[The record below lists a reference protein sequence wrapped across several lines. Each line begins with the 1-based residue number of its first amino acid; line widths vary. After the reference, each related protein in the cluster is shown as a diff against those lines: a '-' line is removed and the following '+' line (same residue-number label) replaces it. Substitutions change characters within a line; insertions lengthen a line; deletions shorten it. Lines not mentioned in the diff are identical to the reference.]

1 MKQHDAE
8 PAIPGPVIAWIGGQF
23 FQPHMETLGFRTRLI
38 PLTKP
43 SALAWEDI
51 MAACGEAPDVVVYA
65 DRSLPPPLLGV
76 ERYPCL
82 TAFYCIDAHI
92 HAWYPLYAAAFDLC
106 AVSLR
111 DELPRFETEMGTERV
126 LWLPP
131 FAEDR
136 YQPRVAAK
144 DFDLLFVGTVD
155 PETTPIRHVFLQ
167 RLADILPG
175 LTVRRGDF
183 GELMPRARVVL
194 NIAERGDLNFR
205 VFEALACGS
214 CLLTPRIANGQS
226 LLFSEGEQFAA
237 YAPDDAADCART
249 ANELLAD
256 STRREALAR
265 AGHALVDAAD
275 RPRHRAEAFA
285 ALLRQGLEDKL
296 CALRLAQGPGDARNA
311 SLRRRLRLLFLH
323 WAEACGDP
331 LLAGRYLTQA
341 RASA

>member
-1 MKQHDAE
+1 MSWST
-8 PAIPGPVIAWIGGQF
+8 P
-23 FQPHMETLGFRTRLI
+23 T
-38 PLTKP
+38 
-43 SALAWEDI
+43 
-51 MAACGEAPDVVVYA
+51 AAC
-65 DRSLPPPLLGV
+65 PPPLLGV

-106 AVSLR
+106 AISLR
-111 DELPRFETEMGTERV
+111 DELPRFEAELQPGRV

-155 PETTPIRHVFLQ
+155 PETTPIRHAFLQ
-167 RLADILPG
+167 RLADIFPG
-175 LTVRRGDF
+175 LAVRRGDF

-214 CLLTPRIANGQS
+214 CLLTPRIANGQN
-226 LLFSEGEQFAA
+226 LLFREGEHFAV
-237 YAPDDAADCART
+237 YAPDDAADCARA

-256 STRREALAR
+256 TARREALAR
-265 AGHALVDAAD
+265 AGQAIVDAAD
-275 RPRHRAEAFA
+275 RPRQRAEAFA
-285 ALLRQGLEDKL
+285 ALLRQGLDDRL
-296 CALRLAQGPGDARNA
+296 SAARLARGPGNGDARSA

-331 LLAGRYLTQA
+331 LLAGRYLSQA